1 MLMPCWIHEMTCL
14 MPSMTGWRMVLTIP
28 QTNARK
34 MRIFWRIHVMPSTI
48 LETTVMMPLT
58 MGAVNEPMVVLSF
71 LMLFCMLPAAL
82 L

>member
-1 MLMPCWIHEMTCL
+1 MPCWIHEMTVL
-14 MPSMTGWRMVLTIP
+14 MPSMMGLKTVLRIP
-28 QTNARK
+28 VMKATP
-34 MRIFWRIHVMPSTI
+34 MRTFSSTHVMPSTI

-58 MGAVNEPMVVLSF
+58 MGAVKEPMVVLSF